1 MYHELIYLSFSL
13 KSSDLQNALRAEKL
27 DIKNKLLNISKWLKV
42 PIYVYNGVAK
52 DPTEGH
58 QDYMWVKYEPDDNQL
73 PSKFRGC
80 RFYIT
85 LFHNR
90 IVDSFDR
97 IVPLEGCNCQSPPP
111 LSLLKKSDSKYIT
124 NKLCTL

>member
-13 KSSDLQNALRAEKL
+13 KSSDLQNALGAEKL
-27 DIKNKLLNISKWLKV
+27 DIKNKLLNISKLLKV

-111 LSLLKKSDSKYIT
+111 LSLLQKSDSKYIT
-124 NKLCTL
+124 NKLCKL